1 MILYFSLDIS
11 LLLGD
16 KIPNTSQRRIRT
28 MRAKILRLILLV
40 SLFPALSGCWYVA
53 AAGAGA
59 AIGYY
64 AYKEGY
70 RTQSPVTYKTP
81 QEQSDKEAQQ

>member
-1 MILYFSLDIS
+1 MKKRFITLT
-11 LLLGD
+11 LL
-16 KIPNTSQRRIRT
+16 I
-28 MRAKILRLILLV
+28 AA
-40 SLFPALSGCWYVA
+40 FPALSGCWYVA

-81 QEQSDKEAQQ
+81 QEQSDKESQQ